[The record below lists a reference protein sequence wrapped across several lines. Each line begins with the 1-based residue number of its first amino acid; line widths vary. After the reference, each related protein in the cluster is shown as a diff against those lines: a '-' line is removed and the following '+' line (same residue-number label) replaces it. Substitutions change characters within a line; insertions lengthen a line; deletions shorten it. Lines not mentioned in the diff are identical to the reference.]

1 MLFDLAPAACSA
13 YSSSM
18 TTPERIHFF
27 SWETRVSIELPIGFE
42 EQMEDPQTNSVI
54 YADEPEALD
63 DSDESG
69 DIAARVM
76 TGMTAVPEG
85 SPDAY
90 RTIAEES
97 AGLGFR
103 TVEHREEL
111 VIDGAPAIRHILSY
125 CDDQLKVDVLRH
137 ETFAQLANVVFA
149 IICLAP
155 ASRSAEYRPAFDH
168 ATDTARFILLPTSGV
183 TA

>member
-1 MLFDLAPAACSA
+1 
-13 YSSSM
+13 M

-54 YADEPEALD
+54 YADEPEAPD
-63 DSDESG
+63 DSEG
-69 DIAARVM
+69 AADIAARVM
-76 TGMTAVPEG
+76 TRMTALAQD

-90 RTIAEES
+90 LTIAQES
-97 AGLGFR
+97 AGLGSL

-111 VIDGAPAIRHILSY
+111 VIDGAPAIRQTFSY
-125 CDDQLKVDVLRH
+125 RDDQLKVDVLRH

-168 ATDTARFILLPTSGV
+168 ATDTARFILLPTSGA